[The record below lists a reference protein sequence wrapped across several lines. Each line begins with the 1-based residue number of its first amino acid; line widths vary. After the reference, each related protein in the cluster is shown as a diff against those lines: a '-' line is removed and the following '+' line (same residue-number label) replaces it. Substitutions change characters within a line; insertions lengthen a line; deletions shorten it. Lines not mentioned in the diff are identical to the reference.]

1 MNIFDSVPVDEIDA
15 SVASETGRRLSA
27 LLDERPAI
35 KMQIVAQEL
44 QEEALVLPPQ
54 AARLLAQIL
63 TAMAEGDRIA
73 VTPIQRELTTQQAAD
88 LLNVSRPFLV
98 QLLEA
103 GEIPFHKVGTHRR
116 VAYEDVVNYRDEIKT
131 RRRETLQE
139 LTAQAQELDM
149 GYCSNPFLSQ

>member
-1 MNIFDSVPVDEIDA
+1 MHDIDQTSLDSIAVNESDA
-15 SVASETGRRLSA
+15 AVASETGRRLSA

-149 GYCSNPFLSQ
+149 GY

>member
-1 MNIFDSVPVDEIDA
+1 MNIFDAVAVDEIDVT
-15 SVASETGRRLSA
+15 VAGETGRRLA
-27 LLDERPAI
+27 ELLDERPAI
-35 KMQIVAQEL
+35 TMQIVAQEL
-44 QEEALVLPPQ
+44 PEEGLMLPPQ

-63 TAMAEGDRIA
+63 TAMAEGGEI
-73 VTPIQRELTTQQAAD
+73 VLTPIRQELTTQQAAD

-116 VAYEDVVNYRDEIKT
+116 VAYEDVVRYRDEIKT
-131 RRRETLQE
+131 RRRRTLQE

-149 GYCSNPFLSQ
+149 GY